1 MKRRTSKKNQYP
13 NELLIAIPLIAIA
26 VFCSLKY
33 FSSPITKLSALSLEI
48 VHPAAAM
55 QSFMNSNE
63 NEVAVPSKKPAPP
76 EKVPETENK
85 DDAILETGA
94 NKSLTKTPSD
104 IINMKKDAESQ
115 MAQLAHSGV
124 IVEKKYDAAS
134 SNASFKNVNMR
145 NTTSNQSVN
154 IEELL
159 NKKASLVIEDKTKP
173 TVLIFH
179 THTTESF
186 EMADLG
192 WYSDNY
198 VTRSDKPDRNVV
210 RVGDAICEELKKA
223 GINAIHD
230 TTIYDGTYTGAYD
243 RSRAGILK
251 ILNENPSIKI
261 VIDVHRDGIKQ
272 NDGTRIKPTT
282 TVFNKKAAQVM
293 IIAGCQSGLVKQFP
307 TWEENLTFGLH
318 LQEKVESLYSG
329 TMRPI
334 LFCERK
340 YNMDVTPCSLLLEF
354 GSDSNTLEE
363 VEYSGHLIGI
373 SLSKLI
379 EDYI

>member
-1 MKRRTSKKNQYP
+1 MPESSFKLLKNWINDDAPATAVETESTAQTGAKSDGFRISQSEDETAVSKTVSLSAVPKDIAA
-13 NELLIAIPLIAIA
+13 LIAQKTESAKND
-26 VFCSLKY
+26 VEDG
-33 FSSPITKLSALSLEI
+33 PIK
-48 VHPAAAM
+48 
-55 QSFMNSNE
+55 
-63 NEVAVPSKKPAPP
+63 
-76 EKVPETENK
+76 ETEYGK
-85 DDAILETGA
+85 GSATSI
-94 NKSLTKTPSD
+94 
-104 IINMKKDAESQ
+104 
-115 MAQLAHSGV
+115 
-124 IVEKKYDAAS
+124 
-134 SNASFKNVNMR
+134 FKNVLVKN
-145 NTTSNQSVN
+145 NTSTKSIN
-154 IEELL
+154 IEKVLNEKIDLTVDKSKPAVLL
-159 NKKASLVIEDKTKP
+159 
-173 TVLIFH
+173 FH
-179 THTTESF
+179 THTTEAY
-186 EMADLG
+186 EILDRG
-192 WYSDNY
+192 WYAQNY
-198 VTRSDKPDRNVV
+198 VTRSDNEALNMV
-210 RVGDAICEELKKA
+210 RVGDEIEKQLVAA
-223 GINAIHD
+223 GYVVIHEKTIHD
-230 TTIYDGTYTGAYD
+230 RQYSGAYD

-293 IIAGCQSGLVKQFP
+293 IIAGCQGGLVKQFP

-379 EDYI
+379 EDYV